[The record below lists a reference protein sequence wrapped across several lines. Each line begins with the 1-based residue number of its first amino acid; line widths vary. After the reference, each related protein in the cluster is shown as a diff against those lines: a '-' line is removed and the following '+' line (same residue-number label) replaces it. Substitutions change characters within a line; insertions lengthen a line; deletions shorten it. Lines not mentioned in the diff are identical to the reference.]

1 MRRASYAVCSP
12 RCSLLT
18 AATSPA
24 RRPCAVGGVASATQR
39 QWLGC
44 AEHGDEPV
52 TRGAR
57 APQRGEQPACVAVPV
72 DAVAGTVVEG
82 VEDADQTEQR
92 QVGVGCPAQ
101 RIREAVV
108 EDVVER
114 VDEPGQRLVLEQPG
128 SPVRLGEPES
138 GQLALGRAG
147 PDHYSRGR

>member
-1 MRRASYAVCSP
+1 V
-12 RCSLLT
+12 
-18 AATSPA
+18 A
-24 RRPCAVGGVASATQR
+24 RRPCAVGGVA
-39 QWLGC
+39 
-44 AEHGDEPV
+44 PV
-52 TRGAR
+52 ACGAR

-72 DAVAGTVVEG
+72 DAVAGTG
-82 VEDADQTEQR
+82 VEALDDADQTKQR
-92 QVGVGCPAQ
+92 QIGVGCPAQ

-128 SPVRLGEPES
+128 SPVRIGEPES